1 MCDFSV
7 VLVVGLVS
15 VFLVVVLTVEDVGVV
30 LFGVVTGVS
39 FSLEFVLEL
48 SSASLRFGI
57 TSIG

>member
-1 MCDFSV
+1 M
-7 VLVVGLVS
+7 
-15 VFLVVVLTVEDVGVV
+15 FLVVVFAMEVVGVV
-30 LFGVVTGVS
+30 LLVVDTSVS